1 MKQALSWS
9 GPSAVL
15 SKRTLCADTPL
26 IYNVAAIQVVQFIL
40 HVVDILIDLLHSLAV
55 PYDLIL
61 VNLGG
66 EIKAQCCFRLL
77 VDIIH

>member
-9 GPSAVL
+9 GPGAVL

-66 EIKAQCCFRLL
+66 EIKAQCF
-77 VDIIH
+77 